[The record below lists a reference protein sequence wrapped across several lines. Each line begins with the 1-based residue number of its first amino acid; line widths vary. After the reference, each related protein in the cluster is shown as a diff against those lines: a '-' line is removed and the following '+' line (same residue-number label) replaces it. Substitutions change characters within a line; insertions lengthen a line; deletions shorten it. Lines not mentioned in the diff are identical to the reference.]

1 MISSYFATILV
12 MQVTAAYEPFLFT
25 SDLRFDFWFNFSV
38 WPTVKMSQMMQQ
50 LQLLK
55 DFVALCQK
63 DPDVLHEKELKF
75 FKDWLER

>member
-1 MISSYFATILV
+1 
-12 MQVTAAYEPFLFT
+12 
-25 SDLRFDFWFNFSV
+25 
-38 WPTVKMSQMMQQ
+38 MSQMMQQ

>member
-1 MISSYFATILV
+1 MV
-12 MQVTAAYEPFLFT
+12 MQVTEAFEPFLFT
-25 SDLRFDFWFNFSV
+25 SDLRFDFWFHFSV

>member
-1 MISSYFATILV
+1 

-25 SDLRFDFWFNFSV
+25 FDLRFDFWFNFSV
-38 WPTVKMSQMMQQ
+38 WPKVKMSQMMQQ